1 MVKCN
6 HDKTFQTRKVYTYM
20 IHSNSSSEKS
30 LTTFFQTF
38 KVLDLAKLL
47 RQAGI
52 TKQSGISAY
61 EAFQTLLLLV
71 FQGKTLYQFL
81 HSKRKDQ
88 IASKNTYYRFL
99 NDSTFNWRRFLLSL
113 VAKITVAFSKLTDSK
128 RVKVFILDDSVIT
141 RNRSKSVELMA
152 RIYDHVTHKYQKGFT
167 MLTLGWSDGYSFLPV
182 DFAMLSSPNESNRLV
197 DTCAT
202 VDKRTNGYK
211 RRKESIQ
218 KKPEVAIT
226 LIQNAL
232 KAGII
237 ADYVLMDTWFTTEPM
252 IKSVLNE
259 GLQVIGMVKQ
269 LKQRYSYNGHTCDL
283 KALRTLLPKNTKGDI
298 LGEVIVHTKEKIP
311 VKLVFVKNRNN
322 KREWLVILSTDLA
335 LSSQE
340 IVRIYGN
347 RWSIEVF
354 FKSIKSFMKLGT
366 EFQGRSY
373 DMMISHTTI
382 VYCRYILLEWLRR
395 EDNDM
400 KTWGELFFMYCDDIQ
415 DMDLTTALESLMG
428 LFVEH
433 INTTAIT
440 TGESI
445 KSQLMQWISSQATF
459 IKVLFKDLK
468 WES

>member
-1 MVKCN
+1 
-6 HDKTFQTRKVYTYM
+6 M
-20 IHSNSSSEKS
+20 IYSNSSSEKS
-30 LTTFFQTF
+30 LTTFFETF
-38 KVLDLAKLL
+38 KVLGVAKLL

-52 TKQSGISAY
+52 NKNCGISTY
-61 EAFQTLLLLV
+61 EAFQTLILLV

-81 HSKRKDQ
+81 HSKRKEQ

-99 NDSTFNWRRFLLSL
+99 NNSTFNWRRFLLSL
-113 VAKITVAFSKLTDSK
+113 VAKITVVFSKLTDSK

-152 RIYDHVTHKYQKGFT
+152 RVYDHVTHKYQKGFT

-182 DFAMLSSPNESNRLV
+182 DFSMLSSTNESNRLV
-197 DTCAT
+197 DTYST
-202 VDKRTNGYK
+202 IDKRTNGYK
-211 RRKESIQ
+211 RRKEAVQ

-232 KAGII
+232 KAGIF

-269 LKQRYSYNGHTCDL
+269 LKQRYSYNSHSCDL
-283 KALRTLLPKNTKGDI
+283 KELRTLLPKNTKGDI
-298 LGEVIVHTKEKIP
+298 LGEVIVYTKEKIP

-322 KREWLVILSTDLA
+322 KREWLVILSTDLS

-382 VYCRYILLEWLRR
+382 VYCRYIFLEWLRR
-395 EDNDM
+395 DNNDM
-400 KTWGELFFMYCDDIQ
+400 KTWGELFLMYCDDIQ

-428 LFVEH
+428 LFVDH
-433 INTTAIT
+433 INAETST
-440 TGESI
+440 TGEVI
-445 KSQLMQWISSQATF
+445 KSQLMQWINSQAVF
-459 IKVLFKDLK
+459 IKALFKNLK

>member
-1 MVKCN
+1 
-6 HDKTFQTRKVYTYM
+6 M
-20 IHSNSSSEKS
+20 IHSNSSSEKN
-30 LTTFFQTF
+30 LTTLFQIF
-38 KVLDLAKLL
+38 KVLGIAKLL

-52 TKQSGISAY
+52 NKHSGITAF
-61 EAFQTLLLLV
+61 EAFQTLILLV

-113 VAKITVAFSKLTDSK
+113 VSKMTVDFSKLTNSK
-128 RVKVFILDDSVIT
+128 RVKVLILDDSIIT

-152 RIYDHVTHKYQKGFT
+152 RVYDHVTHKYQKGFT

-197 DTCAT
+197 NTCST
-202 VDKRTNGYK
+202 IDKRMNGYK
-211 RRKESIQ
+211 RRKEAIQ

-232 KAGII
+232 KAGIFV
-237 ADYVLMDTWFTTEPM
+237 DYVLMDTWFTNEPL
-252 IKSVLNE
+252 IKSILNE
-259 GLQVIGMVKQ
+259 GLHAIGMVKQ
-269 LKQRYSYNGHTCDL
+269 LKQKYSYNGHFCDL
-283 KALRTLLPKNTKGDI
+283 KELRTLLPKNTRGDI
-298 LGEVIVHTKEKIP
+298 LGEVIVYTKEKIP

-322 KREWLVILSTDLA
+322 KREWLVILSTN
-335 LSSQE
+335 LSLSAQE

-382 VYCRYILLEWLRR
+382 VYCRYIFLEWLKR
-395 EDNDM
+395 ESNDK
-400 KTWGELFFMYCDDIQ
+400 KTWGELFLMYCDDIQ
-415 DMDLTTALESLMG
+415 DMDLTTALQSLMG
-428 LFVEH
+428 LFVDH
-433 INTTAIT
+433 INTKTNSTNKIIKNQLIQWINSQAV
-440 TGESI
+440 SI
-445 KSQLMQWISSQATF
+445 KA
-459 IKVLFKDLK
+459 LFQDLK
-468 WES
+468 WEG